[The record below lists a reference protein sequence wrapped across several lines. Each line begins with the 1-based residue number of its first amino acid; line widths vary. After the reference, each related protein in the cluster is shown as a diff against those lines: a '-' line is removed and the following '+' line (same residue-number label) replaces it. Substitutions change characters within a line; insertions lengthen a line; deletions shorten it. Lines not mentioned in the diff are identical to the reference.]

1 MVTEKARH
9 WRRPE
14 WAPAEMDDALVREFE
29 TTLAQEWGEF
39 LRLPPSDPLVS
50 QLPAVFVTEIR
61 QTVLRGSPR
70 TPEEARALAREL
82 VARSQETLARAQE
95 ALFRARAAVVR
106 AQRAVARAEALKDQR
121 PRKGAV

>member
-1 MVTEKARH
+1 MFTEKAGH

-29 TTLAQEWGEF
+29 TTLAKEWGEF

-61 QTVLRGSPR
+61 QAVLRGSPA
-70 TPEEARALAREL
+70 TPEQARALAREL
-82 VARSQETLARAQE
+82 VARSQETLAKAQE
-95 ALFRARAAVVR
+95 TLLKARAAVAR
-106 AQRAVARAEALKDQR
+106 AEQAVARAEALRDQR
-121 PRKGAV
+121 PPKGA